1 MTTPYNI
8 HNSDS
13 QARAA
18 RQVASVESKAAAAME
33 KCNKRY
39 SMDLADKDKEIKV

>member
-8 HNSDS
+8 HNPVS

-18 RQVASVESKAAAAME
+18 RQVASVESKATSNME

-39 SMDLADKDKEIKV
+39 STGLADKDKEIKV